1 MTRFRHSLIWVMF
14 GLSLTTA
21 IHAQPGTQP
30 RGPGELRPSRG
41 PVTVPN
47 NVQPPSAPV
56 DAPVKTP
63 GAPDKAVE
71 SLPIMPIDEGALSH
85 ETISIS
91 DLGLTLRLPR
101 DTVAHRSRT
110 SGLESIQ
117 IVPPVGGWVIRVSTP
132 RTSNPKVTV
141 SEAMSKAMMDTAGKG
156 GMIRNASTGQV
167 IAADVQIIEPTG
179 GKTRA
184 IRIAG
189 SATAGERVYLSL
201 PEATAGDGRT
211 VQGIVFFKPQHDRF
225 VVLEVIAPERELP
238 AARRA
243 FDAMVAAAAFTSTD
257 EAAQQRERMVTAGAA
272 LMARWT
278 EADLLAAMP
287 AEQEWFRL
295 YKPAVTGADKDA
307 AELGYRGVRAWR
319 GKRSELGSDVSG
331 EDNPEGYLVEIVA
344 RLITPAGEAE
354 GERAY
359 TFIDTK
365 ALYFLSL
372 DKSEEA
378 WSVTTRIRDSRVAK
392 GTIMSEMGAR
402 SGRSMSVQISYPGKP
417 TRVIKPV
424 VPPVGYLSQ
433 VESCLLSRLIVKS
446 GVETDLGFYNY
457 RSDVEGV
464 TLRRELLKRDP
475 GAGNAWT
482 LTTWFREG
490 DAPQTSVYRDDG
502 GLVRT
507 NLTEDRRW
515 VPTNL
520 DLLMKLWQAKGLPT
534 GQ

>member
-1 MTRFRHSLIWVMF
+1 MVAPAL
-14 GLSLTTA
+14 
-21 IHAQPGTQP
+21 AQPGTQP
-30 RGPGELRPSRG
+30 RGPGELRPPRGGG
-41 PVTVPN
+41 PVSVPA
-47 NVQPPSAPV
+47 NVQPPSAPANV
-56 DAPVKTP
+56 PATQPPGGPTAVGALPV
-63 GAPDKAVE
+63 
-71 SLPIMPIDEGALSH
+71 MPIDESALSH
-85 ETISIS
+85 ETISIA

-101 DTVAHRSRT
+101 DTVAHRSRA

-141 SEAMSKAMMDTAGKG
+141 AEAMNKAMMDAAGKSG
-156 GMIRNASTGQV
+156 IIRDGSTGQT
-167 IAADVQIIEPTG
+167 IAADVRIIEPAG
-179 GKTRA
+179 GTTRA

-189 SATAGERVYLSL
+189 SPSAGERVYLSL
-201 PEATAGDGRT
+201 PEAAAGDGRA
-211 VQGIVFFKPQHDRF
+211 VQGIVFFKPQPDRF
-225 VVLEVIAPERELP
+225 VVLEVVTPESELP

-243 FDAMVAAAAFTSTD
+243 FDAMTAAAVFTSTD
-257 EAAQQRERMVTAGAA
+257 EAAQQRERMVTAGEA
-272 LMARWT
+272 LMSRWT

-287 AEQEWFRL
+287 AGQEWFRL

-307 AELGYRGVRAWR
+307 EELGYRGVRAWR
-319 GKRSELGSDVSG
+319 GKRSELGTGVSG

-344 RLITPAGEAE
+344 RLITPAGEGEE
-354 GERAY
+354 GRAY

-365 ALYFLSL
+365 AVYFLSL
-372 DKSEEA
+372 DKHEEA

-402 SGRSMSVQISYPGKP
+402 NGRSMSVQITYPGKP
-417 TRVIKPV
+417 TRIIKPV

-433 VESCLLSRLIVKS
+433 VESCLLAKLIVKS

-490 DAPQTSVYRDDG
+490 DAPQTSVFRDDAA
-502 GLVRT
+502 LVRT